1 MTNLADRI
9 LSYAKGRGKGWVFTP
24 KHLLALSNRAAI
36 DQSLHRLVQQGLI
49 RRIARGIYDIPVVH
63 PTFGQLSPNADAI
76 VKAVA
81 DASGSQLQ
89 VSPARAAN
97 LLGLS
102 TQVPAKLVYL
112 TDGSSRQLKVGNQ
125 VLQLKHASRKMLL
138 GAGRPAGVAYQALR
152 SVRHSDNPD
161 RALLHLHRNLDA
173 SVKKDLKRLAADA
186 PASIRPLIAAVS
198 VDR

>member
-1 MTNLADRI
+1 MANLADKI
-9 LSYAKGRGKGWVFTP
+9 LSYAKTRGKGWVFTP

-63 PTFGQLSPNADAI
+63 PTFGPLSPNADAI
-76 VKAVA
+76 AKAVA
-81 DASGSQLQ
+81 DSSGYKLQ

-125 VLQLKHASRKMLL
+125 VLQLRHASRRTLL
-138 GAGRPAGVAYQALR
+138 GAGRPAGIAYQALR
-152 SVRHSDNPD
+152 SVRNSNDPD
-161 RALLHLHRNLDA
+161 RALSHLHKSLDP
-173 SVKKDLKRLAADA
+173 SVKRDLKRLAPRA
-186 PASIRPLIAAVS
+186 PASIKPLIAALS
-198 VDR
+198 VEP

>member
-1 MTNLADRI
+1 MKNLADRV
-9 LSYAKGRGKGWVFTP
+9 LGYAKSRGKGWVFTP

-152 SVRHSDNPD
+152 SVRNSDNPD

>member
-1 MTNLADRI
+1 MANLARRI
-9 LSYAKGRGKGWVFTP
+9 LSYAKSRGKGWVFTP

-63 PTFGQLSPNADAI
+63 PTFGPLSPTADAI
-76 VKAVA
+76 AKAVA
-81 DASGSQLQ
+81 DASGYTLQ

-125 VLQLKHASRKMLL
+125 VLQLRHASRRPCWSWPVRRVSLPSSRFRRWPNGDDRLGLRPPTRILMLPS
-138 GAGRPAGVAYQALR
+138 RR
-152 SVRHSDNPD
+152 
-161 RALLHLHRNLDA
+161 
-173 SVKKDLKRLAADA
+173 
-186 PASIRPLIAAVS
+186 I
-198 VDR
+198 

>member
-1 MTNLADRI
+1 MNLADRI
-9 LSYAKGRGKGWVFTP
+9 LSYARSRGKGWVFTP

-76 VKAVA
+76 VQAVA
-81 DASGSQLQ
+81 DASGSKLQ
-89 VSPARAAN
+89 ISPARAAN

-125 VLQLKHASRKMLL
+125 ILQLKHASRRTLL

-152 SVRHSDNPD
+152 SVRNSDDPD
-161 RALLHLHRNLDA
+161 RALRHLHKNLGP
-173 SVKKDLKRLAADA
+173 SVKKDLKRLASDA